1 MLLVSPAGVKFTPM
15 SDVIGGNDWV
25 NINYT
30 FDDSAANFLPTTLA
44 AGVPPV
50 SGTFKPTNTFICTD
64 QFPPPAPAG
73 PYLLPGAGTGTQCG
87 VDTLASFNG
96 TNPNGTWSLY
106 TLDDGFSGSGNIAG
120 GWSLSITTQTPVCN
134 TQTCSLSCPSNITV
148 PADGGGISAV
158 VNYPPAN
165 VTGACGVPNYSH
177 PSGSTF
183 PLGTTTVNVSGLNAA
198 SCSFTVT
205 VTGPNPPLASTTLAI
220 NEFRLRGAAGAQ
232 DEYIEIVNVS
242 GSPFTVNASDGSAGW
257 SVAAL
262 NAAGTVASIVATIPN
277 GTVIPARGHYLIA
290 NSTAVTGYSLSNYGG
305 AGNATPDATYTADLA
320 DNTGVALFNTANVAN
335 LSVNTRMDAV
345 NFSTQNGS
353 LSALFTEGNRLT
365 PIAGD
370 GQYAFV
376 RKLVTGLP
384 QDTGDN
390 AADFSFVSVTAGTF
404 GAISILGGP
413 GPENLSS
420 PIQRNA
426 TIKPSLIDPTQSSS
440 APPNRVR
447 DTTPGTGA
455 TALGTLDIRR
465 KFTNNTGAPVTRL
478 RFRVV
483 DITTTNTPNPG
494 GSQADLRL
502 LTSADTTANG
512 GTIFIRGSNLEAPS
526 DGTTGGGLNSSVVVT
541 LPGGALAP
549 GSSINVR
556 YLLGVAA
563 GGSFRFLIN
572 VEALP

>member
-1 MLLVSPAGVKFTPM
+1 
-15 SDVIGGNDWV
+15 
-25 NINYT
+25 
-30 FDDSAANFLPTTLA
+30 
-44 AGVPPV
+44 
-50 SGTFKPTNTFICTD
+50 
-64 QFPPPAPAG
+64 
-73 PYLLPGAGTGTQCG
+73 
-87 VDTLASFNG
+87 
-96 TNPNGTWSLY
+96 
-106 TLDDGFSGSGNIAG
+106 
-120 GWSLSITTQTPVCN
+120 
-134 TQTCSLSCPSNITV
+134 
-148 PADGGGISAV
+148 
-158 VNYPPAN
+158 
-165 VTGACGVPNYSH
+165 
-177 PSGSTF
+177 
-183 PLGTTTVNVSGLNAA
+183 VSGLNGA

-205 VTGPNPPLASTTLAI
+205 VTGSNPPLASTTLAI

-242 GSPFTVNASDGSAGW
+242 GLPFTVNASDGSAGW

-262 NAAGTVASIVATIPN
+262 NTAGTVASIVATIPN

-320 DNTGVALFNTANVAN
+320 DNTGVALFNSANAAN
-335 LSVNTRMDAV
+335 LSVNTRIDAV
-345 NFSTQNGS
+345 NFTTQNGS
-353 LSALFTEGNRLT
+353 LSSMFTEGNRLT

-376 RKLVTGLP
+376 RNLVTGSP

-404 GAISILGGP
+404 GMSSILGGP
-413 GPENLSS
+413 GPENLGS

-426 TIKPSLIDPTQSSS
+426 TIKPSLIDPTQASS

-447 DTTPGTGA
+447 DTSPGTGA

-483 DITTTNTPNPG
+483 DITTTNSPNPG
-494 GSQADLRL
+494 GPQADLRV

-512 GTIFIRGSNLEAPS
+512 GTLFIRGTSLEAPS
-526 DGTTGGGLNSSVVVT
+526 DATTGGGLNSSMVVT

-549 GSSINVR
+549 GASINVR

-563 GGSFRFLIN
+563 SGTFRFFIN